1 MEMAEILV
9 PMHPGEVLEEL
20 YLKPLEL
27 SAGALA
33 TKLGVP
39 RTRIERVVKG
49 RTSITPDTAFRLAR
63 AFNTTPHYWMIMQ
76 TSYDLARAG
85 ATTDVSN
92 IRPLDTVLG

>member
-1 MEMAEILV
+1 MAEILV

-33 TKLGVP
+33 KKLGVP

-63 AFNTTPHYWMIMQ
+63 AFNTTPHYWMNMQ
-76 TSYDLARAG
+76 MSYDLARAG
-85 ATTDVSN
+85 TIIDVSD
-92 IRPLDTVLG
+92 IQPLDTVLG

>member
-1 MEMAEILV
+1 MAEILV

-33 TKLGVP
+33 KKLGVP

-63 AFNTTPHYWMIMQ
+63 AFKTTPHYWMNMQ
-76 TSYDLARAG
+76 MSYDLARAG
-85 ATTDVSN
+85 AIIDVSD
-92 IRPLDTVLG
+92 IQPLDAVLR